1 MLAYALPLSLSLG
14 IVGAVAIAVVLVEV
28 VPRVLEERQRL
39 LDRREWEGRRQR
51 VPVRARGRREAKEEK
66 SVARGSGIEPKTG
79 WGFEVR
85 KRKGRR
91 QGTAISEPEAQ
102 HVLGGDPTDLEE
114 NVDDDDLP
122 LSRFSAP
129 PTSTT
134 PVTTHPTPPALT
146 PVPTGTT
153 TRSSGGGTE
162 AFFSP
167 DLASEVAA
175 APTFIPLLSD
185 SEVQGSAATLERSP
199 TLVSSPISDAD
210 STFASPA
217 LPSFFSPSAASTST
231 FASPSLPDDP
241 FSDRPSTATKPS
253 KTTGAVTQE
262 EKTET
267 TFDRPS
273 DSPFPSPAPS
283 SVSDGWAR
291 SPALSVTSSTEEDG
305 NGWTRLSD
313 SGSEEGEWAK
323 VPRSKIATSAK
334 NVGLGREEGP
344 AMGRA

>member
-14 IVGAVAIAVVLVEV
+14 VVGAVAIAVVLVEV

-39 LDRREWEGRRQR
+39 LDRRERESRRQR
-51 VPVRARGRREAKEEK
+51 VPVRASGRTEAKEEK
-66 SVARGSGIEPKTG
+66 SVARGSGIEPKRG

-91 QGTAISEPEAQ
+91 QGTTISGPEAQ

-114 NVDDDDLP
+114 NVDDDDRP

-129 PTSTT
+129 PASMT
-134 PVTTHPTPPALT
+134 PQR
-146 PVPTGTT
+146 
-153 TRSSGGGTE
+153 RSSGGGTE

-167 DLASEVAA
+167 NLASEVAA
-175 APTFIPLLSD
+175 APTFIPLPTD
-185 SEVQGSAATLERSP
+185 SEVQRSEATLERSP

-231 FASPSLPDDP
+231 FASPSLPDYR

-283 SVSDGWAR
+283 SVSDGWVR

-323 VPRSKIATSAK
+323 VPCSKIATSAK

-344 AMGRA
+344 AMARA